1 MTHRTTP
8 RSTSAL
14 SPRRASGLLFAFA
27 LLVAAC
33 GTGSDAEIAAG
44 DQPTQGGGTTETTE
58 AELQDSG
65 LPSLDEVAQNPAAD
79 DSDAIL
85 DDGAVDDEAV
95 DEGPIDQ
102 EAAVELYIVCLQDE
116 GIDTDAVELM
126 SIEEEEAYLSTSEFL
141 EANAVCES
149 ILEEAFGDFELSPE
163 VEAALADRS
172 AEMAACGREVLGVE
186 IPDDVLLLEDDDPR
200 MLELEALETTP
211 EQDAAIEACF
221 EDILGDIIDED
232 GNLIDPEASDS

>member
-1 MTHRTTP
+1 MTERTTP
-8 RSTSAL
+8 RSTSAI

-33 GTGSDAEIAAG
+33 GTGSDAEVAAG
-44 DQPTQGGGTTETTE
+44 DQPTQGTTETTETTE

-65 LPSLDEVAQNPAAD
+65 LPSLEEIDQNPAAD
-79 DSDAIL
+79 DSDSMV
-85 DDGAVDDEAV
+85 DDGAADDE
-95 DEGPIDQ
+95 PIDP
-102 EAAVELYIVCLQDE
+102 EEAVELYIVCLQDE

-126 SIEEEEAYLSTSEFL
+126 SVEEEEAYLSTSEFL
-141 EANAVCES
+141 DANAACEP
-149 ILEEAFGDFELSPE
+149 ILEEAFGDFELDPE

-211 EQDAAIEACF
+211 EQDAALDACF
-221 EDILGDIIDED
+221 EDILGDIIDDE
-232 GNLIDPEASDS
+232 GNLIDPEASE

>member
-8 RSTSAL
+8 RSTSAI

-44 DQPTQGGGTTETTE
+44 DQPTQGGETTETTE

-65 LPSLDEVAQNPAAD
+65 LPSLEEVDQNPAAD
-79 DSDAIL
+79 DSDAL
-85 DDGAVDDEAV
+85 VDDALVDDE
-95 DEGPIDQ
+95 PIDQ
-102 EAAVELYIVCLQDE
+102 EVAVELYVTCLQDE
-116 GIDTDAVELM
+116 GVDTDAVELM

-149 ILEEAFGDFELSPE
+149 ILEDAFGDFELSPE

-200 MLELEALETTP
+200 MLELAALETTP
-211 EQDAAIEACF
+211 EQDAALDACF
-221 EDILGDIIDED
+221 EEILGDIIDDE
-232 GNLIDPEASDS
+232 GNLIDPEASES